1 MKKWGEAWV
10 NPAKQELVNQPENKS
25 FSSKKWKKPTNSS
38 TEISD
43 YGLQLSPYE
52 IKGKK
57 YIPFVPE
64 IGYTESGIASWYGPG
79 FHGRQTANGEIY
91 DQNGISAAHKTLP
104 MHTRV
109 RVKNLSN
116 GEELVVRINDRGPFH
131 SGRIIDLSVGAAKR
145 LGVFD
150 VGIADV
156 EIEVISLHSSI
167 ENSSVPA
174 PKVEDDR
181 NFISKGIDSFMVSL
195 RNTVNNIMV
204 DESKHTSL
212 AQKKSTLLCKCPNPT
227 CTGKRL
233 SGISPKILDFWR
245 LLEIKGLEF
254 TVVSGLRCKL
264 WDIKSG
270 GKGNGA
276 HTRGLAIDFVGTEEQ
291 MDQIVAAA
299 LHAKVPRFGRKK
311 PTMLHVDFWKEKM
324 DPNQLAKGMT
334 AEFFYN
340 KGGLVY
346 HGLS

>member
-1 MKKWGEAWV
+1 MKKWGDAWV
-10 NPAKQELVNQPENKS
+10 KPAQQELVNQPENKS
-25 FSSKKWKKPTNSS
+25 FSSKKWKKPTISS
-38 TEISD
+38 TNVSND
-43 YGLQLSPYE
+43 GLKLSPYE
-52 IKGKK
+52 IKGKI
-57 YIPFVPE
+57 YTPFVPN

-109 RVKNLSN
+109 RVKNLLN
-116 GEELVVRINDRGPFH
+116 GEELIVRINDRGPFH
-131 SGRIIDLSVGAAKR
+131 SGRIIDLSAGAAKR

-167 ENSSVPA
+167 QNSSVPA

-181 NFISKGIDSFMVSL
+181 NFISKGIDSLMVSL
-195 RNTVNNIMV
+195 RNKVNNMMV

-212 AQKKSTLLCKCPNPT
+212 AQKKSTLLCKCPNST

-233 SGISPKILDFWR
+233 TGISPQILDFWR

-254 TVVSGLRCKL
+254 TVVSGLRCKS
-264 WDIKSG
+264 WDIKIG
-270 GKGNGA
+270 GKGSGA
-276 HTRGLAIDFVGTEEQ
+276 HTRGLAIDFVGTKEQ
-291 MDQIVAAA
+291 MDQIVAAV
-299 LHAKVPRFGRKK
+299 LHAKVPRFGQRK
-311 PTMLHVDFWKEKM
+311 PTMLHVDFWKEGM
-324 DPNQLAKGMT
+324 DQNQLAKGMT
-334 AEFFYN
+334 AEFFYD

>member
-10 NPAKQELVNQPENKS
+10 NPVKQELVNQPENKS

-64 IGYTESGIASWYGPG
+64 VGYTESGIASWYGPG

-204 DESKHTSL
+204 DESKTHFF
-212 AQKKSTLLCKCPNPT
+212 STKEVN
-227 CTGKRL
+227 
-233 SGISPKILDFWR
+233 
-245 LLEIKGLEF
+245 
-254 TVVSGLRCKL
+254 
-264 WDIKSG
+264 
-270 GKGNGA
+270 
-276 HTRGLAIDFVGTEEQ
+276 
-291 MDQIVAAA
+291 VA
-299 LHAKVPRFGRKK
+299 L
-311 PTMLHVDFWKEKM
+311 
-324 DPNQLAKGMT
+324 
-334 AEFFYN
+334 
-340 KGGLVY
+340 
-346 HGLS
+346 